1 MERFALMIQN
11 REPTIDDVI
20 GFLDGVA
27 LHCQC
32 SDDPQAQGE
41 FYNGYH
47 GDTMVN
53 NIFLFSPEGKIIYG
67 VFNAPGSWH
76 DSHVAQP
83 F

>member
-1 MERFALMIQN
+1 MIQN
-11 REPTIDDVI
+11 REPAIDDVI

-41 FYNGYH
+41 YYNGYH

-67 VFNAPGSWH
+67 VLDDFI
-76 DSHVAQP
+76 
-83 F
+83 FI